1 MIACGALVGALTVSL
16 IGKPAHA
23 GWFTRTEATEK
34 PAATKI
40 AVKPATK
47 QHVDAV
53 FLHGLGGSPKGMP
66 LPGLEGE
73 LAKLGVA
80 LKMEAPWL
88 RPVEIDDEGY
98 ARSTGTHTM
107 TDQLARARAEIA
119 KHDGPVVLIGHSF
132 GGKAAI
138 ALAKEMPGKVKG
150 VIAIAP
156 SVKMLYAYYKNLTHP
171 KGLPEREAVV
181 ARLGEHERWLTTAR
195 SPRPTRLLA
204 KRATRAATTTGR
216 RGFPARCA
224 RLRGE
229 LPDSSKDDVQ
239 DLALH
244 DETNMELD
252 VGVPMLMLH
261 GTDDHAVSIHYARRF
276 AEANPKV
283 KLVEYEGIGHGMDS
297 EDRKLER
304 DAHKDMVGQIHG
316 FLKELEAK

>member
-23 GWFTRTEATEK
+23 GWFTHTETTEK
-34 PAATKI
+34 PATKI

-156 SVKMLYAYYKNLTHP
+156 SVKMLYAYYKNLTQQ

-181 ARLGEHERWLTTAR
+181 ARLGEHERWLTGEIAKTDSLAR
-195 SPRPTRLLA
+195 EARDQGDDR
-204 KRATRAATTTGR
+204 RAAGLSGKV
-216 RGFPARCA
+216 RG
-224 RLRGE
+224 LRGE
-229 LPDSSKDDVQ
+229 LDYLKTMQ

-244 DETNMELD
+244 DETNMELN
-252 VGVPMLMLH
+252 VGVPVLMLH

-297 EDRKLER
+297 EDRRLER
-304 DAHKDMVGQIHG
+304 DARKDMVGQIHG